1 MTWPNQS
8 IEQTIPGI
16 DFKINNSLNISLF
29 DKSEESMVNDYESI
43 QLGKDG
49 GEDVKSYFEEIINS
63 FITSNPVSVNSTIN
77 RIWDELIKEKKLF
90 GVQSKN
96 NFYHIS
102 TLSIYENLKKKF

>member
-1 MTWPNQS
+1 MLVVDKEKS
-8 IEQTIPGI
+8 
-16 DFKINNSLNISLF
+16 F
-29 DKSEESMVNDYESI
+29 DKNFKGDFNLIKDLITKNEEKKHQHIYTGM
-43 QLGKDG
+43 Q
-49 GEDVKSYFEEIINS
+49 IIS
-63 FITSNPVSVNSTIN
+63 PKVFVDCKEKVFSIN